1 MTENTITGS
10 IKKSTIIE
18 IALLAFFALAF
29 GGTLGWALSETINI
43 KNTEYITEFETA
55 LPTKLL
61 DINGELIT
69 ELASDEKREIISFER
84 LPRLVVNTLLTR
96 EDRVFYKHRGYSV
109 KAIVRAVIGQA
120 LHLGLGGGSTL
131 TQQIAGTLYCDRS
144 DRSVKRKI
152 KELWWAMQMER
163 RLSKNEILETYL
175 NRIYFGGG
183 TYGVNAASKYYFG
196 HDATK
201 ITPAEAAILVIQ
213 LSNPAYYNPF
223 DHPNIAMSR
232 QRDVLTSMVNGGY
245 ITKAEA
251 DESFDEYWANFDYT
265 RTSASAYFTRDDKA
279 PWFSEYVRRELGNMI
294 YGSEDIYTSG
304 FTVNTTLDLS
314 HQAAAQAV
322 MDKYISQ
329 ANRMWRKEQRNRAVT
344 TFSPYVPLSELLALT
359 FNLPGIKLSAE
370 RAQKT
375 ANAAFVDQ
383 INPVLDAC
391 ALMFALDDLKIQ
403 IVNNATKISQAESE
417 RTTIEGTMIAIEND
431 TGYITALVG
440 GSQYGQG
447 NQFIRAV
454 QSRFQPGSTFK
465 PLYYSAAIDSKKF
478 TPATIISD
486 TPTVFHKSD
495 GTPYIPQ
502 NFKGVYRGN
511 VQLWYALAH
520 SMNVPSIKV
529 LDAVGFDA
537 AIDRAAK
544 LLGIAQ
550 SEYRERSFIPVYP
563 FGLGVCDVRPIEMAR
578 AFAIF
583 ANGGKE
589 VIPMAIRTVED
600 RNGNIILNPERDI
613 LLAQQQKGSAA
624 QILSPQTAYVMTQL
638 LTNTVKSGTLSGQGA
653 KLSYKTESGKSYAIP
668 LAGKTGTTQNWADAW
683 TIAFSPY
690 YTSAFWFGFDKRGN
704 SLGLNI
710 TGATLAGPAMGDFM
724 GAIHKD
730 LPSKDFP
737 VPASGV
743 VRATVCTESGLLPTV
758 ECGNHITTQ
767 WFLEGTVPTEFCTI
781 HSDKNSTAVFID
793 RLQKEMYKSG
803 FGYDEPYDTSPLT
816 IPSDL
821 FDGGSGARTEDDAAD
836 IDADYNYL
844 ME

>member
-329 ANRMWRKEQRNRAVT
+329 ANRMWRKEQGNRAVT